1 MVVFLSYLHLMAR
14 CHKQR
19 SIFFLLDRFIF
30 SLKLLCRAVFAVLDI
45 LTFPLP
51 LGWCAFTCMLLKQS

>member
-30 SLKLLCRAVFAVLDI
+30 SFKLLFVLS
-45 LTFPLP
+45 LQFWTY
-51 LGWCAFTCMLLKQS
+51 